1 MTAVRGACVVVGGGA
16 AGVFAAVVCAEAGSD
31 VVVLEKGTH
40 PLAKVRISG
49 GGRCNVT
56 NACFEPGAFAAH
68 YPRGSKALLG
78 ALHRFGPR
86 ETVAWFAA
94 HGVRLKAEADGRMFP
109 VTDDSGT
116 ITGCLLSALHAA
128 GARLRTGAA
137 VVGVARTGVGGF
149 SVSLAGGETLA
160 CLRLLLATGG
170 CRSAG
175 GGAVAAALG
184 HAIEPPVP
192 SLFTFEVAAPWV
204 RELAGVAVVDA
215 GVSVAGTALRER
227 GALLLTHS
235 GLSGPAV
242 LRLSAWG
249 ARALHALDYRF
260 DVIINWRPDLD
271 DAALAATL
279 DGRRRKHAAR
289 LVANAPL
296 AELPARL
303 WERLATAAGIARETR
318 WADLTRD
325 AARRLAVQISATR
338 LPVTGKSVN
347 KDEFVTCGGVRLAEV
362 DFRTMASRVCPGLY
376 LAGEL
381 LDVDGVT
388 GGFNFQAAWT
398 TGWIAG
404 RAMADAADV
413 LPAG

>member
-1 MTAVRGACVVVGGGA
+1 
-16 AGVFAAVVCAEAGSD
+16 VFAAVACAEAGGD
-31 VVVLEKGTH
+31 VVVLEKGAI

-56 NACFEPGAFAAH
+56 HACFDPRALAAH
-68 YPRGSKALLG
+68 YPRGGKALLG
-78 ALHRFGPR
+78 AFHRFGPR
-86 ETVAWFAA
+86 GTVAWFAA

-109 VTDDSGT
+109 VTDDSRT
-116 ITGCLLSALHAA
+116 IVDCLLNALRAA
-128 GARLRTGAA
+128 GGRLRTGAA
-137 VVGVARTGVGGF
+137 VIGAAQRPGGGF
-149 SVSLAGGETLA
+149 SLALAAGETLA
-160 CLRLLLATGG
+160 CSRLLLATGG
-170 CRSAG
+170 CRSG
-175 GGAVAAALG
+175 GRAALAAALG
-184 HAIEPPVP
+184 HAVEPPVP

-204 RELAGVAVVDA
+204 RELAGVSVADA
-215 GVSVAGTALRER
+215 AVSVAGTALRER

-249 ARALHALDYRF
+249 ARTLHALDYRF
-260 DVIINWRPDLD
+260 DVVVDWRPGLD
-271 DAALAATL
+271 KEALAAAL
-279 DGRRRKHAAR
+279 DGRRREHAAR

-303 WERLATAAGIARETR
+303 WERLAAAAGIARETR
-318 WADLTRD
+318 WADLTRE

-338 LPVTGKSVN
+338 LPVSGRSVN

-362 DFRTMASRVCPGLY
+362 DFRSMASRVCAGLH

-404 RAMADAADV
+404 RAMAETASAP
-413 LPAG
+413 PAG